1 MLGVGAAQATTL
13 TFNLATEFSGGEQP
27 QGSYTLI
34 LDDTACGANCVQATF
49 DTTADPGGTEFVDG
63 GSSNFGWGFNFD
75 DNQDVTDLAFAF
87 VSGNNA
93 DSIQTGENAFKADGD
108 GLYDILF
115 GWNADTGSRFIA
127 GTDTVYNITGVAG
140 LDVSDFNFES
150 CGDCPTAGGNET
162 FGSAAHVQGIGGTG
176 SGFAGGNGTPGN
188 GNGEVPEPATNLLM
202 GLGLLGLLLGRRYLK
217 F

>member
-1 MLGVGAAQATTL
+1 MLGVGAAQATIL
-13 TFNLATEFSGGEQP
+13 TFELGTEFSGGDQP
-27 QGSYTLI
+27 QGSYNLI
-34 LDDTACGANCVQATF
+34 LDDTACGTDCVRVTF
-49 DTTADPGGTEFVDG
+49 DTEADSGGTEFVNG

-115 GWNADTGSRFIA
+115 GWNASAGSRFIA
-127 GTDTVYNITGVAG
+127 GTDTVYDITGISG
-140 LDVSDFNFES
+140 LDVSDFDFLS
-150 CGDCPTAGGNET
+150 CADCPTAGGNEP
-162 FGSAAHVQGIGGTG
+162 FGSAAHIQGIGGDG
-176 SGFAGGNGTPGN
+176 SGFVGGNGTPPPPN
-188 GNGEVPEPATNLLM
+188 GVPEPATNVLM